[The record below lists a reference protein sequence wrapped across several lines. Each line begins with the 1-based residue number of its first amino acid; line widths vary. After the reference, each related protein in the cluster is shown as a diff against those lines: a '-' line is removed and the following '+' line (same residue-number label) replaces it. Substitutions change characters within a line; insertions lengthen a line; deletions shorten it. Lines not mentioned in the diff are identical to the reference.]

1 MFWNKVAPVP
11 LSTHRP
17 AGFDGSDPAA
27 YPAALWDR
35 YDGLVRGAQ
44 ARRMDVLLS
53 PSSPMPGWASEC
65 RGSLKVRKVCRPN
78 PTQFKRFVAAL
89 GRRYSGTYA
98 DENQGGGIL
107 PRVARWSVWNEPN
120 EGGWLQPQATRR
132 GPVAPA
138 LYRELV
144 RAAIKALQQTGHGSD
159 EILMGETAPIGR
171 SSGPAA
177 SRPTPPGDFL
187 RDVFCID
194 RSGRALRGTKG
205 RSLGCAGGFA
215 RLAVTAVAHHP
226 YTTGTSQPPTSRGS
240 STEITISSIS
250 RLKAI
255 LRRAAARRR
264 IPRGLPIEYTEF
276 GFQTNHPTGCSAS
289 RWPSRPPGSTKRTSS
304 PGMTR
309 RSAPSRSTSCAT
321 RRRWP
326 RSRPACA
333 STTVA

>member
-132 GPVAPA
+132 GAVAPA

-171 SSGPAA
+171 SSGP
-177 SRPTPPGDFL
+177 PPA
-187 RDVFCID
+187 
-194 RSGRALRGTKG
+194 GRRHRG
-205 RSLGCAGGFA
+205 
-215 RLAVTAVAHHP
+215 
-226 YTTGTSQPPTSRGS
+226 
-240 STEITISSIS
+240 
-250 RLKAI
+250 
-255 LRRAAARRR
+255 
-264 IPRGLPIEYTEF
+264 
-276 GFQTNHPTGCSAS
+276 
-289 RWPSRPPGSTKRTSS
+289 
-304 PGMTR
+304 
-309 RSAPSRSTSCAT
+309 TSCAT
-321 RRRWP
+321 SSASTAAAAPCAGPRGARWAAPAASPVWPSPPSPTTRTRPALRSHPPRGAAPP
-326 RSRPACA
+326 RSRSAR
-333 STTVA
+333 SRV